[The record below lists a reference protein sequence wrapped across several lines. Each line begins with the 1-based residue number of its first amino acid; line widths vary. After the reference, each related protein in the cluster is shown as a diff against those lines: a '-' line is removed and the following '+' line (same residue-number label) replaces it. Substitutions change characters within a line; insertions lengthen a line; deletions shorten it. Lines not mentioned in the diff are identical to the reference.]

1 MTIPTLP
8 PYPSRGSA
16 PDTFS
21 LQADAFVAAM
31 PAWGVAVQAVGDAAE
46 ADAATAA
53 AAAASAA
60 SAATLAGAVA
70 WVSGTTYA
78 VGDARYSPA
87 DLQTYRR
94 KTAGAGT
101 TDPSADPTNWQLA
114 NIQATLARSVR
125 TSNAMLGAADRAALI
140 DITSGTFSQTFDAAA
155 ALMHG
160 WFCWVQNS
168 GTGTITLDPNGTE
181 LIDGAA
187 TLVLAPGFAALV
199 SSTGTALHAITVAP
213 PPGDHAIKVV
223 AGNGHGSTNTKIRR
237 FTTTQ
242 YSVGSHIAYAD
253 SAANGASFTIAAG
266 GAGLY
271 AIEYSD
277 NTGASASVHGVSLN
291 SSELT
296 TSVSSINVATLLTAA
311 AAPAD
316 MLQPCTTI
324 VRLAAGDVVRPHT
337 AGTQDE
343 TFSNR
348 VWFHIRKVGL

>member
-8 PYPSRGSA
+8 PVPSPNDPA
-16 PDTFS
+16 TFS
-21 LQADAFVAAM
+21 DKADAWNAAL
-31 PAWGVAVQAVGDAAE
+31 PAWGAAIE
-46 ADAATAA
+46 AAGQQTAADAINTAAAA

-60 SAATLAGAVA
+60 VVAGAVV

-94 KTAGAGT
+94 KTNGAGT
-101 TDPSADPTNWQLA
+101 TDPSADPANWQLA
-114 NIQATLARSVR
+114 NIQATLARSAR
-125 TSNAMLGAADRAALI
+125 TGNTMLGTADRAALI

-155 ALMHG
+155 TLGNG
-160 WFCWVQNS
+160 WYCWVRNS
-168 GTGTITLDPNGTE
+168 GTGTITLDPNGAE
-181 LIDGAA
+181 LIEGAA

-199 SSTGTALHAITVAP
+199 SSTGTALYAITVAP

-242 YSVGSHIAYAD
+242 YSVGSHITYAD

-337 AGTQDE
+337 VGTQDE

-348 VWFHIRKVGL
+348 VWFHIRKIGL